1 VVSIGPDYVG
11 AVEAMLERDGV
22 PFARLGETGG
32 ERLRV
37 AGAIDV
43 ALTELRHAYE
53 GGLEQTLT
61 GQR

>member
-1 VVSIGPDYVG
+1 
-11 AVEAMLERDGV
+11 V

-43 ALTELRHAYE
+43 ALTELRDAYE
-53 GGLEQTLT
+53 GGLERALT
-61 GQR
+61 GQE